1 MGLYLIWVL
10 WLLKKD
16 CILPHDL
23 KNCIF
28 CSKPC
33 CFSSRPTTVLLTY
46 ASTSSS
52 ISFCKGFL
60 NFNAY
65 ICYACFLALTIL
77 LLLHN
82 IVARNPINLK
92 NMLSYTLIKG
102 WIALFCAIPVWYHF
116 FNLLVPHKH
125 LFVTHKWFTLSKIT

>member
-1 MGLYLIWVL
+1 MDRPQVSFFKWKLLTVHQLTWSECIDYHRNISSCLMIWRTV
-10 WLLKKD
+10 
-16 CILPHDL
+16 
-23 KNCIF
+23 CIF
-28 CSKPC
+28 CNKPC

-46 ASTSSS
+46 ASTTSS

-65 ICYACFLALTIL
+65 ICYACFLTLTIL

-102 WIALFCAIPVWYHF
+102 WIALFLCHPCLIS
-116 FNLLVPHKH
+116 
-125 LFVTHKWFTLSKIT
+125 LFLTC